1 MTSKEFINWLRGFA
15 EACHEYAPTPK
26 QWETLKQQLESVD
39 DSKVNNKSFLLDS
52 RNTFGE
58 SYSTTTT
65 QKLND

>member
-1 MTSKEFINWLRGFA
+1 MTSKDFINWLQGFV

-52 RNTFGE
+52 SNTFGE